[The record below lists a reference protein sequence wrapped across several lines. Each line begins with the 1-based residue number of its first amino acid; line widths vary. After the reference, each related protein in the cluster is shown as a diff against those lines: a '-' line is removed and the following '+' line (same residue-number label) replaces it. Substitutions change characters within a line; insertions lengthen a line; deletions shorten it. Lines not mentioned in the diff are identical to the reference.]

1 MRTYN
6 VFMCICFIMFILV
19 NVSWRVI
26 LSEPGSITILLWDY
40 VLLTFYLMY
49 LYVYRV
55 LTPYVLDVHS
65 HVWHMG
71 LARPQVVNKILLTY
85 CYTTGSGLV

>member
-1 MRTYN
+1 
-6 VFMCICFIMFILV
+6 MCLCV
-19 NVSWRVI
+19 YTNHVYPCDVSWRVI
-26 LSEPGSITILLWDY
+26 LSEPGSINILLRDY
-40 VLLTFYLMY
+40 VLLTFYSTY

-55 LTPYVLDVHS
+55 LTYVLDVHS

-85 CYTTGSGLV
+85 LLTWYN

>member
-1 MRTYN
+1 
-6 VFMCICFIMFILV
+6 
-19 NVSWRVI
+19 
-26 LSEPGSITILLWDY
+26 
-40 VLLTFYLMY
+40 MY

-55 LTPYVLDVHS
+55 LTSYVLDVHS

-85 CYTTGSGLV
+85 LPDADIR

>member
-1 MRTYN
+1 MT
-6 VFMCICFIMFILV
+6 
-19 NVSWRVI
+19 
-26 LSEPGSITILLWDY
+26 GSINILLRDY
-40 VLLTFYLMY
+40 VLLTFYSMY

-55 LTPYVLDVHS
+55 LTSYILDVHS

-85 CYTTGSGLV
+85 LLWIGFNGYRVTMPCSHLNHQVR

>member
-1 MRTYN
+1 
-6 VFMCICFIMFILV
+6 MFYHDYPCD
-19 NVSWRVI
+19 VSWRVI
-26 LSEPGSITILLWDY
+26 LSEPGSITILLRDY
-40 VLLTFYLMY
+40 VLLTFYFMY

-55 LTPYVLDVHS
+55 LTSYVLDVHS

-85 CYTTGSGLV
+85 LLTVLGIS